1 MCRDFEKL
9 FKCSQI
15 VRWKIVRG
23 FLVAWANRPM
33 NRELS
38 YFPKIDTCSL
48 AGTIKMSQPNI
59 VASLKLPAFIV
70 VVENVFS
77 ELFETKLQK
86 RILTCRIATQCA
98 DSLAFKIHFE
108 LQQHQKSL

>member
-1 MCRDFEKL
+1 
-9 FKCSQI
+9 
-15 VRWKIVRG
+15 
-23 FLVAWANRPM
+23 
-33 NRELS
+33 
-38 YFPKIDTCSL
+38 
-48 AGTIKMSQPNI
+48 MSQPNI

-86 RILTCRIATQCA
+86 RILNCRIATQCA

-108 LQQHQKSL
+108 LQQHQKSLWKTLKELAITDSTFKALFSNSS